1 MGEAKA
7 YNLKLGSPTGGALAG
22 QASPPALSPNLPNI
36 VKMEPR
42 LPSPCSGDSYSPTK
56 KTKME
61 DGTWIPSPSQMS
73 IDSSVSPPP
82 LNGHSPTSSS
92 YDAYCSSKAQTIYGV
107 SALPNRMKTWYL
119 TVVSEYQFWYCSV
132 PPYIRFIIFQEQ
144 LDPPYLFFFTFVE
157 FSVVEFES
165 VFSHREPRSFACGFQ
180 PVDIED
186 SFPFISAIDRPALSL
201 SAGEHD
207 LASSLKARF
216 SAACSPDAQRGQKT
230 CHSVLLNAL

>member
-1 MGEAKA
+1 MLEDYVSHLLSKNSNMSSAVGIFPPASRGWGNHLHRHLPSPPEESMGEAKA

-92 YDAYCSSKAQTIYGV
+92 YDAYCSSKGKLY
-107 SALPNRMKTWYL
+107 S
-119 TVVSEYQFWYCSV
+119 S
-132 PPYIRFIIFQEQ
+132 
-144 LDPPYLFFFTFVE
+144 FFFF
-157 FSVVEFES
+157 
-165 VFSHREPRSFACGFQ
+165 HC
-180 PVDIED
+180 
-186 SFPFISAIDRPALSL
+186 
-201 SAGEHD
+201 
-207 LASSLKARF
+207 
-216 SAACSPDAQRGQKT
+216 
-230 CHSVLLNAL
+230 